1 MAARIRIGIVGMGAA
16 GWAFVP
22 AIRGNPAFE
31 LAAVAEPDADMRET
45 AAKET
50 GAGAYLDLASML
62 DGANLDAVYI
72 ATPTEL
78 HPEHVALVCAAKK
91 HVLTEKP
98 MAIRVE
104 QAQTMI
110 DAANKAGVVLQVG
123 HSHSYD
129 LPIARM
135 REIVASGTLGRVR
148 MIHTWNFT
156 DWMARP
162 RRAAELDVTQGG
174 GVTYRQGAHQV
185 DILRLIGGGLVKSVR
200 ATTFDWDASRRSIG
214 AHTIFLNFADGATAT
229 AVYNGYGYFSGA
241 ELTGGVG
248 EWGEPSRPRA
258 ETRPPAPLL
267 PEQELAAKRKRAR
280 NAIPANAP
288 HQPHFGLTLVSCERG
303 GIRQSPDGLLVYSG
317 KGREEIALPK
327 ETSPRDLVMQ
337 EFAEAIA
344 GKRTTH
350 TGRWGLANLEV
361 CTAAIESS
369 RTGKR
374 DRVEASGR
382 GGGLAGDSCRSKSSF
397 RPTVRTP
404 GFLLRAPPR
413 ISPLRSSTG

>member
-1 MAARIRIGIVGMGAA
+1 MPGKIRIGIVGMGAA

-31 LAAVAEPDADMRET
+31 LAAVADPVADMREA

-50 GAGAYLDLASML
+50 GAAPYADLPSML
-62 DGANLDAVYI
+62 QAANLEAVYI

-78 HPEHVALVCAAKK
+78 HPEHVATVCAAKK

-98 MAIRVE
+98 MAIRID
-104 QAQTMI
+104 QAQAMI
-110 DAANKAGVVLQVG
+110 AAAERAGVVLQVG

-135 REIVASGTLGRVR
+135 RDIVVSGKLGRVR
-148 MIHTWNFT
+148 MIHTWNYT

-162 RRAAELDVTQGG
+162 RRAAEFDIGQGG
-174 GVTYRQGAHQV
+174 GVTYRQGAHQI

-200 ATTFDWDASRRSIG
+200 AAMFDWDPNRRSIG
-214 AHTIFLNFADGATAT
+214 AHTMFLNFSDGAAAT
-229 AVYNGYGYFSGA
+229 AIYNGYGHFSGA
-241 ELTGGVG
+241 ELTSGVA
-248 EWGEPSRPRA
+248 EWGDLQRPRSESNA
-258 ETRPPAPLL
+258 AAPLS
-267 PEQELAAKRKRAR
+267 PKQELAAKRKRAR
-280 NAIPANAP
+280 SAIPTNAS

-303 GIRQSPDGLLVYSG
+303 DIRQSPDGLLVYSD

-327 ETSPRDLVMQ
+327 DKSPRDLVIA
-337 EFAEAIA
+337 EFADAIA
-344 GKRTTH
+344 GKAVTH

-369 RTGKR
+369 RTGNEIELKHQ
-374 DRVEASGR
+374 VAV
-382 GGGLAGDSCRSKSSF
+382 A
-397 RPTVRTP
+397 
-404 GFLLRAPPR
+404 
-413 ISPLRSSTG
+413 